1 MKLLLSAADY
11 ATADRSAELIA
22 RQARERGIR
31 FSGPL
36 PMARKGADGP
46 YRRVFVIRHAEP
58 EQLAALQDVQL
69 PAGLDIE
76 FRM

>member
-31 FSGPL
+31 FSGPI
-36 PMARKGADGP
+36 PMARKGKDGP
-46 YRRVFVIRHAEP
+46 YRRVFIIRHAEP
-58 EQLAALQDVQL
+58 HQLTALQDVQL

>member
-1 MKLLLSAADY
+1 MKLLLSAADF

-31 FSGPL
+31 FSGPV
-36 PMARKGADGP
+36 PMARKGKDRP
-46 YRRVFVIRHAEP
+46 FRRVFVIRHAEP
-58 EQLAALQDVQL
+58 QQLAALQDVQL